1 MTAGMHGICGILSK
15 TWVEVE
21 AVMANFDL
29 ERMYRYRFR
38 AGSYIAG
45 MKGRS
50 MPILTQQLK
59 LRTNSQYHGSCEN
72 ICSFLC

>member
-1 MTAGMHGICGILSK
+1 MTAGMHGTCGTLSK
-15 TWVEVE
+15 MWVEVE

-50 MPILTQQLK
+50 MPILTQ
-59 LRTNSQYHGSCEN
+59 
-72 ICSFLC
+72 